1 MLHFVVEA
9 QEAAAY
15 NQTHVAAD
23 VGNEA
28 VPVIDVVL
36 LLLGVRALADG
47 DENVQRVETPI
58 RVCYTSIVHVLKS
71 PRFPYGIMSILEVY
85 FKLVFLTGR

>member
-28 VPVIDVVL
+28 VPVVDVVL
-36 LLLGVRALADG
+36 LLLGVRALAYG
-47 DENVQRVETPI
+47 DENVQGVETPI
-58 RVCYTSIVHVLKS
+58 RVYTDVVYILISI
-71 PRFPYGIMSILEVY
+71 RFPDNIMSICECY

>member
-15 NQTHVAAD
+15 NQAHVAAD

-47 DENVQRVETPI
+47 DENVQRVETPMW
-58 RVCYTSIVHVLKS
+58 VYTDVVHLLIS
-71 PRFPYGIMSILEVY
+71 LRLLNNIMSICKCY
-85 FKLVFLTGR
+85 FKLVLLTG

>member
-23 VGNEA
+23 VGHEA
-28 VPVIDVVL
+28 VPVVYVVL

-47 DENVQRVETPI
+47 DENVQRVETPM
-58 RVCYTSIVHVLKS
+58 RVYTDVVHLLIS
-71 PRFPYGIMSILEVY
+71 LRLLNNIMSICKCY

>member
-47 DENVQRVETPI
+47 DENVQRVETPMW
-58 RVCYTSIVHVLKS
+58 VYTDVVHLLIS
-71 PRFPYGIMSILEVY
+71 LRLLNNIMSICKCY
-85 FKLVFLTGR
+85 FKLVLLTG